1 MTGTTPPPVLDRRQ
15 LERIQSVHRG
25 FLYQH
30 LYAAACLLRAGA
42 SATTTVRVE
51 TDEDVEVVG
60 LSGCHYIQVK
70 TRSDPLVFSDIDGAL
85 QRFDAIRQEHVAGR
99 RHGAASF
106 VIASNAAPGPEL
118 TRRLANPAW
127 PPDVALNWPVTTT
140 PIPPSLPTPWP
151 DLEAALADVSACA
164 SSLPFAK
171 LAGDTLTWKLA
182 GCIQAAAAGLP
193 PRTDHAFR
201 ADELTA
207 LFEQLV
213 VQLHDFPAP
222 PPLYRPQADE
232 PALRSAERVRVI
244 TGFSGAGK
252 TSWVSQAALHTVG
265 DVFYFNI
272 GDIPS
277 TALVGTVSRE
287 LAGHLFGGAG
297 GTLGE
302 VVLPGAT
309 GSEILLAIN
318 RQLASQSATVTLVI
332 DNAHRVSADDI
343 RALATGCDQL
353 SFILLCQPSPTVQE
367 IEARLAVRA
376 EELRGWTTDTIAAEG
391 QSCGC
396 QGDFAAYD
404 RLRRLTGGLPLF
416 VQNALRIAA
425 NEYGGSAVQ
434 FCADI
439 EAQTH
444 ITETA
449 QELILRRAFAEFGEA
464 DRAGLGALALSETP
478 LSRDDMTALLKAAAD
493 LSDTQIA
500 TLLRRARSTG
510 LVQFYGGDRINVHD
524 AVRTIARTGLTDAGD
539 EAMRRAYVALKD
551 ILISSIQRSWSL
563 QKVSQLIR
571 TYVALGETRPIVQF
585 ATEELFHE
593 MGIMPEITAFL
604 EQAAVAETNDPE
616 QRFWALDG
624 LVFGQLK
631 ENASTN
637 VTARLDAMSALVAD
651 HNLGADEKLAVGMKK
666 MIVAARHQRVDEV
679 RAAMEEMGRLLPDN
693 PEHRRI
699 ARYNFA
705 HALFELGQFKGCIEA
720 VGKLIP
726 EYFEVLGITPDD
738 IFMKNPDKIFPLLPN
753 DRDNTDDLKHL
764 ADCMDLCAKALNSDG
779 QDAGML
785 RIQAMKFYAMAHAFD
800 SHFRVGQ
807 ELVDEFVSRR
817 DYIGARGIFEQNLL
831 PSINQLKLTSRVI
844 PIRSQYA
851 VILAYCGDFKAADAE
866 MARLASYEAGLSEQG
881 QTELQTQRR
890 LINHLRVVPPP
901 PQWDPG
907 ALARRPAPQPLQRSG
922 RKIGVNE
929 PCPCGSGK
937 KYKKCHGRR

>member
-42 SATTTVRVE
+42 TATTAVRVE

-60 LSGCHYIQVK
+60 PSGCHYIQVK
-70 TRSDPLVFSDIDGAL
+70 TRSDPLVFSDIGGAL
-85 QRFDAIRQEHVAGR
+85 QRFDTIRQEHVAGR

-118 TRRLANPAW
+118 TRRLAYPAW
-127 PPDVALNWPVTTT
+127 PPDVALHWPVTTT

-151 DLEAALADVSACA
+151 DLEAALADVSASA

-193 PRTDHAFR
+193 PRGDHAFR

-318 RQLASQSATVTLVI
+318 RQLASQSATATLVI

-343 RALATGCDQL
+343 RALTTGYDQL

-404 RLRRLTGGLPLF
+404 RLRRLTGGLPLY

-449 QELILRRAFAEFGEA
+449 QELILRRAFAEFGVA

-551 ILISSIQRSWSL
+551 VLISSIQRSWSL

-679 RAAMEEMGRLLPDN
+679 RAAMEEMGHLLPDK
-693 PEHRRI
+693 PGHRRI

-705 HALFELGQFKGCIEA
+705 HALFELGQFEGCIEA

-738 IFMKNPDKIFPLLPN
+738 IFMKNPDKIFPLLPE

-851 VILAYCGDFKAADAE
+851 VILAYCGDFKAANAE
-866 MARLASYEAGLSEQG
+866 MARLAPYEAGLSEQG

-890 LINHLRVVPPP
+890 LINHLRVVPPA
-901 PQWDPG
+901 PQWDLG
-907 ALARRPAPQPLQRSG
+907 ALPRRPAPQPMQRSG

>member
-42 SATTTVRVE
+42 AATTTVRVE
-51 TDEDVEVVG
+51 TDEDVEAVG
-60 LSGCHYIQVK
+60 ATGCHYIQVK
-70 TRSDPLVFSDIDGAL
+70 TRSGPLVFSDIESAL
-85 QRFDAIRQEHVAGR
+85 QRFDTIRQEHGAGR
-99 RHGAASF
+99 RHGAAWF
-106 VIASNAAPGPEL
+106 VIASNAATGPEL
-118 TRRLANPAW
+118 TRRLNDPAW
-127 PPDVALNWPVTTT
+127 PSDVAIHWPGATTQ
-140 PIPPSLPTPWP
+140 IPPALPTPWP
-151 DLEAALADVSACA
+151 DLEAALADVGASA

-193 PRTDHAFR
+193 PRADHAFH
-201 ADELTA
+201 ATELTA

-232 PALRSAERVRVI
+232 PALLSRDRIRII
-244 TGFSGAGK
+244 TGFSGSGK

-277 TALVGTVSRE
+277 TALVSTVSRE
-287 LAGHLFGGAG
+287 LAGHLFGGKG

-309 GSEILLAIN
+309 GGEILLAID
-318 RQLASQSATVTLVI
+318 RQLMSQNAKVTLVI

-343 RALATGCDQL
+343 RALTTGCDQL
-353 SFILLCQPSPTVQE
+353 SFVLLCQPSPTVQE

-391 QSCGC
+391 QSCDC
-396 QGDFAAYD
+396 QGDFATYD
-404 RLRRLTGGLPLF
+404 RLRALTGGLPLY

-425 NEYGGSAVQ
+425 NEYAGSVSR
-434 FCADI
+434 FCSGI

-444 ITETA
+444 LTETA
-449 QELILRRAFAEFGEA
+449 QELILRRAFAEFGAAE
-464 DRAGLGALALSETP
+464 RAGLGALALSETP
-478 LSRDDMTALLKAAAD
+478 LDRDDMTALLKAAAD
-493 LSDTQIA
+493 LTDKQIA
-500 TLLRRARSTG
+500 ALLRRARSTG
-510 LVQFYGGDRINVHD
+510 LVQFYGGDRIKVHD
-524 AVRTIARTGLTDAGD
+524 AVRAIARTGLTDASD
-539 EAMRRAYVALKD
+539 AAKQRAQVALKFV
-551 ILISSIQRSWSL
+551 LISSIQKSWSL
-563 QKVSQLIR
+563 QKVSQLMR
-571 TYVALGETRPIVQF
+571 TFVALGEIKPLVEL
-585 ATEELFHE
+585 ATDELFHE
-593 MGIMPEITAFL
+593 MGMMPEITGFL
-604 EQAAVAETNDPE
+604 EQAVAAEATVPD

-631 ENASTN
+631 ADRDSN
-637 VTARLDAMSALVAD
+637 VAARLDAMSALVAD

-666 MIVAARHQRVDEV
+666 MIVAAREQRVADV
-679 RAAMEEMGRLLPDN
+679 RQAMEEMARILPDS
-693 PEHRRI
+693 PAHRRI

-705 HALFELGQFKGCIEA
+705 HALFELGQFQGCIEA
-720 VGKLIP
+720 VRKLIP
-726 EYFEVLGITPDD
+726 EYFEVLGITPAD
-738 IFMKNPDKIFPLLPN
+738 IFMKNSNKILPLLPQ

-764 ADCMDLCAKALNSDG
+764 ADCMDLCAKALNRDG
-779 QDAGML
+779 RDSGML
-785 RIQAMKFYAMAHAFD
+785 RIQAMKFYEMARAFD

-807 ELVDEFVSRR
+807 ELVDEFIGRR
-817 DYIGARGIFEQNLL
+817 DYIGARDIFERVLL
-831 PSINQLKLTSRVI
+831 PSINQLKLASRVI

-851 VILAYCGDFKAADAE
+851 VVLAYCGDFGAADAE
-866 MARLASYEAGLSEQG
+866 MARLASYESGLSVDG
-881 QTELQTQRR
+881 RTELQMQRR
-890 LINHLRVVPPP
+890 MISRMRTIAPP
-901 PQWDPG
+901 PQWDPS
-907 ALARRPAPQPLQRSG
+907 ALPTRPAPPRGQ
-922 RKIGVNE
+922 KIPVNA

-937 KYKKCHGRR
+937 KYKKCHGWR

>member
-1 MTGTTPPPVLDRRQ
+1 MTGTTPSPVIDRRQ

-42 SATTTVRVE
+42 SATATVRVE

-60 LSGCHYIQVK
+60 PSDCHYIQVK
-70 TRSDPLVFSDIDGAL
+70 TRSEALVFSDIGSAL
-85 QRFDAIRQEHVAGR
+85 QRFDTIRQEHVAGR
-99 RHGAASF
+99 RHGRASF
-106 VIASNAAPGPEL
+106 VIASNAVPGPEL
-118 TRRLANPAW
+118 TRRLADPAW
-127 PPDVALNWPVTTT
+127 PSDVALHWPDTKTS
-140 PIPPSLPTPWP
+140 IPPSLPTPWP
-151 DLEAALADVSACA
+151 DLEVGLAAVSASA

-193 PRTDHAFR
+193 PRADHAFN
-201 ADELTA
+201 AAELTA

-232 PALRSAERVRVI
+232 PSLLALDRVRII

-318 RQLASQSATVTLVI
+318 RQLAAQNATATLVI

-343 RALATGCDQL
+343 RALTTECDQL
-353 SFILLCQPSPTVQE
+353 SFVLLCQPSPAVQE
-367 IEARLAVRA
+367 IEARLAIRA
-376 EELRGWTTDTIAAEG
+376 EELHGWTTDTIAAEG
-391 QSCGC
+391 QSCAC
-396 QGDFAAYD
+396 KGDFATYD
-404 RLRRLTGGLPLF
+404 RLRRLTGGLPLY

-425 NEYGGSAVQ
+425 NEYAGSVSR
-434 FCADI
+434 FCTDI

-449 QELILRRAFAEFGEA
+449 QELILRRAFAEFGAA
-464 DRAGLGALALSETP
+464 DCAALGALALSETP
-478 LSRDDMTALLKAAAD
+478 LSRDDMTALLKAAAGFTD
-493 LSDTQIA
+493 AQIA
-500 TLLRRARSTG
+500 AVLRRARSTG
-510 LVQFYGGDRINVHD
+510 LIQFYGGDRIKVHD
-524 AVRTIARTGLTDAGD
+524 AVRAIARAGLDAAGD
-539 EAMRRAYVALKD
+539 QTTRRAQVALKNV
-551 ILISSIQRSWSL
+551 LIPSIQKSWSL
-563 QKVSQLIR
+563 QKVSQLMR
-571 TYVALGETRPIVQF
+571 TYVALGEIKPLVAF
-585 ATEELFHE
+585 ATDELFHE
-593 MGIMPEITAFL
+593 MGVMPEITGFL
-604 EQAAVAETNDPE
+604 EQAVTAEIADPE
-616 QRFWALDG
+616 ERFWALDG

-631 ENASTN
+631 KDRNSDVA
-637 VTARLDAMSALVAD
+637 ARLDEMSALVIE

-666 MIVAARHQRVDEV
+666 MIVAAREKRVGDV
-679 RAAMEEMGRLLPDN
+679 RQAMEEMARILPDS
-693 PEHRRI
+693 PAHRRI

-705 HALFELGQFKGCIEA
+705 HALFELGRFQDCVTA
-720 VGKLIP
+720 VQALIP
-726 EYFEVLGITPDD
+726 EYFEVLGITPAD
-738 IFMKNPDKIFPLLPN
+738 IFMKNSNKIVPLLPK

-764 ADCMDLCAKALNSDG
+764 ADCMDLCAKALNGDG
-779 QDAGML
+779 YDSGML
-785 RIQAMKFYAMAHAFD
+785 RIQAMKFYEMARAFD

-807 ELVDEFVSRR
+807 DLVDEFIGRR
-817 DYIGARGIFEQNLL
+817 DYIGARDIFERVLL
-831 PSINQLKLTSRVI
+831 PSINQLKLAARII

-851 VILAYCGDFKAADAE
+851 VVLAYCGDFGAADAE
-866 MARLASYEAGLSEQG
+866 MARLAPYEPGLSEEG
-881 QTELQTQRR
+881 RTELQMQRR
-890 LINHLRVVPPP
+890 MISRMRGIAPP
-901 PQWDPG
+901 PQWDPSG
-907 ALARRPAPQPLQRSG
+907 LPARPAPQTE
-922 RKIGVNE
+922 RKIPVNA

-937 KYKKCHGRR
+937 KYKKCHGMR

>member
-1 MTGTTPPPVLDRRQ
+1 MPGTTPPPVLDRRQ

-60 LSGCHYIQVK
+60 TSGCHYVQVK
-70 TRSDPLVFSDIDGAL
+70 TRSESLVFSDIDGAL
-85 QRFDAIRQEHVAGR
+85 RRFDTIRQEHVSGR
-99 RHGAASF
+99 RPGVASF
-106 VIASNAAPGPEL
+106 VIASNVAPGPEL
-118 TRRLANPAW
+118 TRRLADLAW
-127 PPDVALNWPVTTT
+127 PSDVAVHWPGATT
-140 PIPPSLPTPWP
+140 PMPPALPRPWP
-151 DLEAALADVSACA
+151 DVEAALADVSASA
-164 SSLPFAK
+164 SSLPFAR

-193 PRTDHAFR
+193 PRADHSFNA
-201 ADELTA
+201 AELTA

-222 PPLYRPQADE
+222 PPVYRPQVDE
-232 PALRSAERVRVI
+232 PALLSPERIRVI

-265 DVFYFNI
+265 DVFYFNV
-272 GDIPS
+272 GDMPS
-277 TALVGTVSRE
+277 TGLVGTVSRE
-287 LAGHLFGGAG
+287 LAGHLFGGDG

-318 RQLASQSATVTLVI
+318 RELASQNATATLVI

-343 RALATGCDQL
+343 RALTTGCDQL
-353 SFILLCQPSPTVQE
+353 SFVLLCQPSPTVQE

-396 QGDFAAYD
+396 QGDFATYD
-404 RLRRLTGGLPLF
+404 RLRRLTGGLPLY

-425 NEYGGSAVQ
+425 NEYGGSVAQ

-439 EAQTH
+439 ESQTH

-449 QELILRRAFAEFGEA
+449 QELIMRRAFAEFGAA

-478 LSRDDMTALLKAAAD
+478 LGRDDMTALLKAAAG
-493 LSDTQIA
+493 LTDTQIA
-500 TLLRRARSTG
+500 ALLRRARSTG
-510 LVQFYGGDRINVHD
+510 LVQFYGGDRIKVHD

-539 EAMRRAYVALKD
+539 ETTRRAQVALKD
-551 ILISSIQRSWSL
+551 VLIPSIQKSWSL
-563 QKVSQLIR
+563 QKVSQLMR
-571 TYVALGETRPIVQF
+571 TYVALGEIKPLVAF
-585 ATEELFHE
+585 ATDELFHE
-593 MGIMPEITAFL
+593 MGIMPEITTFL
-604 EQAAVAETNDPE
+604 EQAAASDTTAPE
-616 QRFWALDG
+616 ERFWALDG
-624 LVFGQLK
+624 LVFGQLRDDRDT
-631 ENASTN
+631 S
-637 VTARLDAMSALVAD
+637 VSARLDAMSALVAD
-651 HNLGADEKLAVGMKK
+651 HDLGADEKLAVGMKK
-666 MIVAARHQRVDEV
+666 MIAAAREQRVDDV
-679 RAAMEEMGRLLPDN
+679 RAAMEEMARILPDN
-693 PEHRRI
+693 PAHQRI

-705 HALFELGQFKGCIEA
+705 HALFELGQFQGCIDA
-720 VGKLIP
+720 VQELIP
-726 EYFEVLGITPDD
+726 EYFEVLGLTPAD
-738 IFMKNPDKIFPLLPN
+738 IFMKNPDKILPLLPR
-753 DRDNTDDLKHL
+753 DRDNSDDLKHL
-764 ADCMDLCAKALNSDG
+764 ADCMDLCAKALNRDG
-779 QDAGML
+779 RDAGML

-800 SHFRVGQ
+800 SHFRAGQ

-831 PSINQLKLTSRVI
+831 PSINQLKLSSRVI

-851 VILAYCGDFKAADAE
+851 VILAYCGDFNAADAE
-866 MARLASYEAGLSEQG
+866 MARLAPYESGLSEQG
-881 QTELQTQRR
+881 QIELQMQRR
-890 LINHLRVVPPP
+890 LIEQLRTIPPP
-901 PQWDPG
+901 PQWDPT
-907 ALARRPAPQPLQRSG
+907 ALPSRSAPRPAPRRE

>member
-1 MTGTTPPPVLDRRQ
+1 MTGTTPPTVLDRRQ

-42 SATTTVRVE
+42 SATVTVRVE

-60 LSGCHYIQVK
+60 PGGCHYIQVK
-70 TRSDPLVFSDIDGAL
+70 TRSERLVFSDIAGAL
-85 QRFDAIRQEHVAGR
+85 QRFDTIRQKHNAGR

-118 TRRLANPAW
+118 TRRLNDPAW
-127 PPDVALNWPVTTT
+127 PSDVAVHWPGATTQVS
-140 PIPPSLPTPWP
+140 PALPTPWP
-151 DLEAALADVSACA
+151 DLEAALADVGASA

-193 PRTDHAFR
+193 PRADHAFS

-232 PALRSAERVRVI
+232 PALLSAERVRVI
-244 TGFSGAGK
+244 SGFSGAGK

-265 DVFYFNI
+265 DIFYFNI

-277 TALVGTVSRE
+277 TALVDTVSRE

-302 VVLPGAT
+302 VILPGAS

-318 RQLASQSATVTLVI
+318 RQLAHRNATATLVV

-343 RALATGCDQL
+343 RALTTDCDQL
-353 SFILLCQPSPTVQE
+353 SFVLLCQPSPAVQE
-367 IEARLAVRA
+367 IEARLAIHA
-376 EELRGWTTDTIAAEG
+376 EELHGWTTDTIAAEG
-391 QSCGC
+391 QSCAC
-396 QGDFAAYD
+396 QGDFKTYD
-404 RLRRLTGGLPLF
+404 RLRRLTGGLPLY

-425 NEYGGSAVQ
+425 NEYAGSVSR
-434 FCADI
+434 FCTDI

-444 ITETA
+444 LTETA
-449 QELILRRAFAEFGEA
+449 QELILRRAFAEFGAAE
-464 DRAGLGALALSETP
+464 RAGLGALALSETP
-478 LSRDDMTALLKAAAD
+478 LGRIDMTALLKAAAD

-510 LVQFYGGDRINVHD
+510 LVQFYGGDRIKVHD
-524 AVRTIARTGLTDAGD
+524 AVRTIASTGLTDAGD
-539 EAMRRAYVALKD
+539 QAMRCAYVALKD
-551 ILISSIQRSWSL
+551 VLLSSIQRSWSL
-563 QKVSQLIR
+563 QKVSQLMR
-571 TYVALGETRPIVQF
+571 TYVALGETKPIVQF

-604 EQAAVAETNDPE
+604 EQAAAAETNDPE

-679 RAAMEEMGRLLPDN
+679 RAAMEEMARILPDN

-705 HALFELGQFKGCIEA
+705 HALFELGQFEGCIEA

-726 EYFEVLGITPDD
+726 EYFEVLGITPED
-738 IFMKNPDKIFPLLPN
+738 IFMRNADKIFPLLPK

-807 ELVDEFVSRR
+807 ELVDEFIGRR

-831 PSINQLKLTSRVI
+831 PSINQLKLASRVI
-844 PIRSQYA
+844 PLRSQYA
-851 VILAYCGDFKAADAE
+851 VVLAYCGQFDAADAE
-866 MARLASYEAGLSEQG
+866 MARLAPYEAGLDERG
-881 QTELQTQRR
+881 RTELQTQRAMIR
-890 LINHLRVVPPP
+890 RMRAVAPP
-901 PQWDPG
+901 PQWDPA
-907 ALARRPAPQPLQRSG
+907 ALLRRPAPQPVHRSE

-937 KYKKCHGRR
+937 KYKKCHGKR

>member
-1 MTGTTPPPVLDRRQ
+1 MTGITPSPVIDRRQ

-42 SATTTVRVE
+42 SATATVRVE

-60 LSGCHYIQVK
+60 PSGRHYIQVK
-70 TRSDPLVFSDIDGAL
+70 TRSEPLVFSDIGGAL
-85 QRFDAIRQEHVAGR
+85 QRFDTIRQEHVAGR
-99 RHGAASF
+99 RHGRASF
-106 VIASNAAPGPEL
+106 VIASNAVPGPEL
-118 TRRLANPAW
+118 TRRLADPAW
-127 PPDVALNWPVTTT
+127 PSDVALHWPDTTT

-151 DLEAALADVSACA
+151 DLEAGLAAVSASA

-193 PRTDHAFR
+193 PRVDHAFN
-201 ADELTA
+201 AAELAA

-213 VQLHDFPAP
+213 VQLHDFPSP

-232 PALRSAERVRVI
+232 PPLLAPDRVRII

-302 VVLPGAT
+302 VILPGAT

-318 RQLASQSATVTLVI
+318 RQLAAQNATATLVI

-343 RALATGCDQL
+343 RALTTDCDHL
-353 SFILLCQPSPTVQE
+353 SFVLLCQPSPAVQE
-367 IEARLAVRA
+367 MEARLAIRA
-376 EELRGWTTDTIAAEG
+376 EELHGWTTDTIAAEG
-391 QSCGC
+391 QSFAC
-396 QGDFAAYD
+396 QGDFAIYE
-404 RLRRLTGGLPLF
+404 RLRRLTGGLPLY
-416 VQNALRIAA
+416 VQNALRIAG
-425 NEYGGSAVQ
+425 NEYAGSVSR
-434 FCADI
+434 FCTDI

-449 QELILRRAFAEFGEA
+449 QELILRRAFAEFGAA

-478 LSRDDMTALLKAAAD
+478 LSRDDMTALLKAAAGLTD
-493 LSDTQIA
+493 AQIA
-500 TLLRRARSTG
+500 AVLRRARSTG
-510 LVQFYGGDRINVHD
+510 LIQFYGGDRIKVHD
-524 AVRTIARTGLTDAGD
+524 AVRTIARTGLDAAGD
-539 EAMRRAYVALKD
+539 QASRRAQVALKNV
-551 ILISSIQRSWSL
+551 LIPSIQKSWSL
-563 QKVSQLIR
+563 QKVSQLMR
-571 TYVALGETRPIVQF
+571 TYVALGEIKPLVAF
-585 ATEELFHE
+585 ATDELFHE
-593 MGIMPEITAFL
+593 MGMMPEITGFL
-604 EQAAVAETNDPE
+604 EQAVTVTVTDPE
-616 QRFWALDG
+616 ERFWALDG

-631 ENASTN
+631 KDRNSDVA
-637 VTARLDAMSALVAD
+637 ARLDAMSALVAE

-666 MIVAARHQRVDEV
+666 MIVAAREKRVGDV
-679 RAAMEEMGRLLPDN
+679 RQAMEEMARILPDS
-693 PEHRRI
+693 PAHRRI

-705 HALFELGQFKGCIEA
+705 HALFELGRFQDCVTA
-720 VGKLIP
+720 VQALIP
-726 EYFEVLGITPDD
+726 EYFEVLGITPAD
-738 IFMKNPDKIFPLLPN
+738 IFMKNSSNIVPLLPK

-764 ADCMDLCAKALNSDG
+764 ADCMDLCAKALNGDG
-779 QDAGML
+779 CDSGML
-785 RIQAMKFYAMAHAFD
+785 RIQAMKFYEMARAFD

-807 ELVDEFVSRR
+807 DLVDEFIGRR
-817 DYIGARGIFEQNLL
+817 DYIGARDIFERVLL
-831 PSINQLKLTSRVI
+831 PSINQLKLAARVI

-851 VILAYCGDFKAADAE
+851 VVLAYCGDFGAADAE
-866 MARLASYEAGLSEQG
+866 MARLAPYESGLSEEG
-881 QTELQTQRR
+881 RTELQMQQRMIGR
-890 LINHLRVVPPP
+890 MRTIAPP
-901 PQWDPG
+901 PQWDPSG
-907 ALARRPAPQPLQRSG
+907 LPARPAPQTE
-922 RKIGVNE
+922 RKIPVNA